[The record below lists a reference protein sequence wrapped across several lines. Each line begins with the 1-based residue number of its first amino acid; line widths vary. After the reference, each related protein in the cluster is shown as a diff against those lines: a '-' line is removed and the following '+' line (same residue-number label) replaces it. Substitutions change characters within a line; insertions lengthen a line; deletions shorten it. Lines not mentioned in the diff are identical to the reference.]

1 MKDNKTIERLFQEK
15 LKDFEKD
22 APDVSWEIIASQLNK
37 KEKKRKV
44 LPFWFTFSNIAA
56 GLLLIGFIGWNAF
69 KTNSEAIF
77 IHNEKTST
85 IQHLETQDNSNTI
98 SDAEQELKNTL
109 KSDINLVA
117 DEKENKI
124 GIEKENAFKNNSSKE
139 PITKEDAVKE
149 RLVKNNTRIV
159 IKNKNQAKSTNRAD
173 LQEDMI
179 SKKDFTNKFLKN
191 SDVVASNLGKNN
203 NGKTSKINDFDSTF
217 LQKNTNTDIVNVL
230 RNDIDITEKKL
241 NELTFNE
248 DSLLII
254 ASLEEEAKNANP
266 LEKLLKEKEEGKN
279 ADEKENQ
286 NKWAINSQVSPVYF
300 NSLSEGSSIDNQFL
314 QNGKS
319 YSNSLSFGLG
329 ITYELSKKI
338 SLRSGINTVG
348 FSYNTNDVFYES
360 AMKGTQVTNNVP
372 NIARNSNSERI
383 MLMSKTATSEINLL
397 SDVDEFFQKGEG
409 SLRQDFS
416 YIEIPLELSYKLV
429 DKKFGVAV
437 IGGMSTLF
445 LNNNSISLVTDGME
459 MEIGKARNLN
469 DIHFSSNVGLGFKYT
484 FWKSFNANFQPMFK
498 YQINPFSENAGNF
511 KPYFIGL
518 YSGISYQF

>member
-1 MKDNKTIERLFQEK
+1 MKDSKKIERLFQEK
-15 LKDFEKD
+15 FKDFEKE
-22 APDVSWEIIASQLNK
+22 APEVSWEIIASRLNK
-37 KEKKRKV
+37 EEKKRKV

-56 GLLLIGFIGWNAF
+56 GLLLVGFIGWNTYLANDVTIF
-69 KTNSEAIF
+69 PNNDTKTNQRFDSP
-77 IHNEKTST
+77 S
-85 IQHLETQDNSNTI
+85 NSNKI
-98 SDAEQELKNTL
+98 VDS
-109 KSDINLVA
+109 
-117 DEKENKI
+117 EKESK
-124 GIEKENAFKNNSSKE
+124 NAFNEDFNFSNSETENVIGTKKGKNSENQNRSKNLQQSN
-139 PITKEDAVKE
+139 AKE
-149 RLVKNNTRIV
+149 RNLINKKNNTRIA
-159 IKNKNQAKSTNRAD
+159 IKNKVKSTKDNSFE
-173 LQEDMI
+173 EDVI
-179 SKKDFTNKFLKN
+179 SKKDFKDKFFDKSEVASSNFRKHNEEKNNKFN
-191 SDVVASNLGKNN
+191 Q
-203 NGKTSKINDFDSTF
+203 FDSTLF
-217 LQKNTNTDIVNVL
+217 QKNINSEIVDLLKNDTNISEN
-230 RNDIDITEKKL
+230 KL
-241 NELTFNE
+241 NEFTLNK
-248 DSLLII
+248 DSLQII
-254 ASLEEEAKNANP
+254 ALLEEEAKNANP

-279 ADEKENQ
+279 ADEKESQ

-300 NSLSEGSSIDNQFL
+300 NSMSEGSSIDNQFL

-319 YSNSLSFGLG
+319 YSNSVSFGLG
-329 ITYELSKKI
+329 ITYELSNKI

-348 FSYNTNDVFYES
+348 FSYNTNDVVYES
-360 AMKGTQVTNNVP
+360 VLKISQVSNNVP

-383 MLMSKTATSEINLL
+383 MLMSKLATEVNTM
-397 SDVDEFFQKGEG
+397 SDVDNFSEQGIG

-437 IGGMSTLF
+437 IGGMSTLL

-459 MEIGKARNLN
+459 MELGKARNLN